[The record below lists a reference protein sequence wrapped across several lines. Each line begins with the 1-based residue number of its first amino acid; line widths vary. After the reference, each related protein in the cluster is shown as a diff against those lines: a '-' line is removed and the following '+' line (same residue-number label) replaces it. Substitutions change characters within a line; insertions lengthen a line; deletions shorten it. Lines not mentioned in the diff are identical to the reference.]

1 MDIWGGNT
9 SLEDTRFTFV
19 FICICSF
26 LVRSVFVKSG
36 VEQEGPADSL
46 GSVHQLPIPCSTGQG
61 SLLAVKGTFGEK
73 PHSVRTEAVTVT
85 AVHRENS
92 VSLFLPLPACFNTCA
107 CSVPVFSPN

>member
-36 VEQEGPADSL
+36 VEQEGPAESL
-46 GSVHQLPIPCSTGQG
+46 GSAHQLPTP
-61 SLLAVKGTFGEK
+61 
-73 PHSVRTEAVTVT
+73 
-85 AVHRENS
+85 
-92 VSLFLPLPACFNTCA
+92 
-107 CSVPVFSPN
+107 